1 MAMLEKDRNVIE
13 YNDINIDSEKE
24 KVRITICDFQNQK
37 KGKPVVVNNKITL
50 DELKLLFK
58 NKLSLKVESIS
69 FSNGNNFENGNVIKQ
84 GDVLIGRK
92 KG

>member
-1 MAMLEKDRNVIE
+1 MLEKDRTVIE
-13 YNDINIDSEKE
+13 YNDVNIDSGLE

-69 FSNGNNFENGNVIKQ
+69 FGNGAEIKNETIFKQ

-92 KG
+92 